1 MPERPAAPAA
11 GAAACMDIQ
20 TAEPA
25 PFRPPDADL
34 ERACQ
39 SVKGFAHPIRMK
51 ILCVLA
57 EQDLPVNDLAAVCHT
72 SQSNISQHL
81 GILRNCG
88 ILTAQKR
95 ANYVYYR
102 ISDPRM
108 LSLMQLLREMF
119 CPQPH

>member
-1 MPERPAAPAA
+1 MPERPTARPP
-11 GAAACMDIQ
+11 GRPGSMDIQ
-20 TAEPA
+20 TAEQA
-25 PFRPPDADL
+25 PFRPPDADI

-57 EQDLPVNDLAAVCHT
+57 ERDLPVTDLAAVCRT
-72 SQSNISQHL
+72 SQSNLSQHL

-88 ILTAQKR
+88 ILTARKQ

-108 LSLMQLLREMF
+108 LSLMRLLREMF
-119 CPQPH
+119 CAQPH

>member
-1 MPERPAAPAA
+1 MPRRAPPAAAPEL
-11 GAAACMDIQ
+11 MDIQ

-25 PFRPPDADL
+25 PFRPQDADI

-57 EQDLPVNDLAAVCHT
+57 ERDLPVTDLAAECRT

-81 GILRNCG
+81 GVLRNCG

-95 ANYVYYR
+95 ANFVYYR

-108 LSLMQLLREMF
+108 LNLMQLLREMF
-119 CPQPH
+119 CAQPH

>member
-1 MPERPAAPAA
+1 
-11 GAAACMDIQ
+11 MDIQ
-20 TAEPA
+20 TAEQA
-25 PFRPPDADL
+25 PFRPQDADI

-39 SVKGFAHPIRMK
+39 SVKGFAHPTRMK

-57 EQDLPVNDLAAVCHT
+57 ERDLPVTDLAAVCRT
-72 SQSNISQHL
+72 SQSNLSQHL

-88 ILTAQKR
+88 ILTARRR

-102 ISDPRM
+102 LSDPRM
-108 LSLMQLLREMF
+108 LSLMRLLREMF